1 MENNVIISIKGMQSY
16 IGMDSDAIEL
26 VTEGRFDQED
36 VGCYTLSYQESELT
50 GLGGP

>member
-36 VGCYTLSYQESELT
+36 AG
-50 GLGGP
+50 